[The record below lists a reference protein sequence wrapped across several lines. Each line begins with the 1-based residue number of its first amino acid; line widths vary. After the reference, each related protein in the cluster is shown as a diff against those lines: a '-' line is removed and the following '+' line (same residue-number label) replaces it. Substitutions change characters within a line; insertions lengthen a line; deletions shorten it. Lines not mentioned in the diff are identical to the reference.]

1 MSTAELS
8 EAATGENNEGETPD
22 GSSKSGGGGESSSG
36 GGRASLM
43 EAIRGAGGAGSLKP
57 AAQRKVPETSPATN
71 KTDATGK
78 FSDKCLLVIIV
89 IDYRLC

>member
-8 EAATGENNEGETPD
+8 EAATGENHEGETPD
-22 GSSKSGGGGESSSG
+22 GSSKSGGGGESSSSG

-57 AAQRKVPETSPATN
+57 AAQRKVPETSPATR
-71 KTDATGK
+71 KSDATGK

-89 IDYRLC
+89 ID

>member
-8 EAATGENNEGETPD
+8 EAATGENHEGETPD
-22 GSSKSGGGGESSSG
+22 GSSKSGGGGDSSSG

-57 AAQRKVPETSPATN
+57 AAQRKVPDTSPAPS
-71 KTDATGK
+71 KSDATGK

-89 IDYRLC
+89 ID

>member
-8 EAATGENNEGETPD
+8 EAATGENHEGETPD
-22 GSSKSGGGGESSSG
+22 GSSKSGG

-57 AAQRKVPETSPATN
+57 AAQRKVPETSPATR
-71 KTDATGK
+71 KSDATGK

-89 IDYRLC
+89 ID